1 MKLDIAK
8 APSMRDTHQPI
19 LIIDEAVFGKIC
31 SAILNEE
38 GYDVGVTSSYAAMSS
53 KDSSSRPSL
62 VVTSYPFCCQDLKAF
77 DNITAPVIMLTDQID
92 TMLMSL
98 LKNYDNIFCLVKP
111 IDYQRFKSLVK
122 GVMLGEVSIP
132 GGFNVY

>member
-1 MKLDIAK
+1 M
-8 APSMRDTHQPI
+8 
-19 LIIDEAVFGKIC
+19 IIDEAVFGRIC

-38 GYDVGVTSSYAAMSS
+38 GYAVGVATNYNAMTS
-53 KDSSSRPSL
+53 KDSSARPSL
-62 VVTSYPFCCQDLKAF
+62 VVTSYPFCCKDLKAF

-98 LKNYDNIFCLVKP
+98 LKTYDNIFCLVKP
-111 IDYQRFKSLVK
+111 IDYQRFKCLVK